1 MQYLTRNYLSATPH
15 KVGLNTRERF
25 VIAYF
30 HEPSF
35 QAVIKPLTEGC
46 GGQPTQPPSDEATGD
61 ETAGIHY
68 GTHFTNMFMRAYPDR
83 ITTRRL
89 VAEDRYRLLA
99 TPELRSMGAAPASS

>member
-1 MQYLTRNYLSATPH
+1 MMQYLTRNYLSATPH

-35 QAVIKPLTEGC
+35 QAVLKPLTGGC
-46 GGQPTQPPSDEATGD
+46 GEQPIQTSEAAAD

-89 VAEDRYRLLA
+89 VDEDRYRLLA
-99 TPELRSMGAAPASS
+99 TPELRSIGAVPASS